1 MVSSTSTMGLTI
13 LYLTVGL
20 VVQTLFFG
28 AYTVIIAL
36 SARMLMRRGLKAPA
50 NRVLM
55 ILTVFMYL
63 LSAAY
68 WVFRIA
74 DLVSRIQF
82 VEDHPQ
88 LTAVTPVTR
97 FLALFNALML
107 IIVGILFV
115 ARIPLNLDSQYLLC
129 DGVVI
134 WRARLVCSQG
144 HRKYMYLPLFFLV
157 LTTLAVVGVIGLRI
171 LSISIRGFGKAP
183 FFTSAVNI
191 LQVSAINTSLI
202 SNLSSTGVVGI
213 ATWQHREAIRDGFN
227 KTTKGN
233 RILSILLESGL
244 LYCIAELLVLAF
256 TFIRLPYND
265 TLGDFFTP
273 VNVQIAGAYTPIVL
287 LLVNTQ
293 KSLNETSFLGTIP
306 DANPMPQIKEIP
318 TEAVRESTQFGT
330 PPTPSDADV
339 GLQTRKGHQ
348 YNLSG
353 ATLV

>member
-1 MVSSTSTMGLTI
+1 
-13 LYLTVGL
+13 
-20 VVQTLFFG
+20 
-28 AYTVIIAL
+28 
-36 SARMLMRRGLKAPA
+36 MLMRRGLKAPA

-82 VEDHPQ
+82 FEDHPQ

-97 FLALFNALML
+97 FLTLFNALML
-107 IIVGILFV
+107 IIYV
-115 ARIPLNLDSQYLLC
+115 LC

-134 WRARLVCSQG
+134 WRARLVCSQD
-144 HRKYMYLPLFFLV
+144 HRKYLYLPLFFLA
-157 LTTLAVVGVIGLRI
+157 LTTLAVVGIIGLRI
-171 LSISIRGFGKAP
+171 LAISIRGFNKAP
-183 FFTSAVNI
+183 FFTKAVNI
-191 LQVSAINTSLI
+191 LQVSAINMSLI

-256 TFIRLPYND
+256 SFIRLPYND

-287 LLVNTQ
+287 LLVSMQ
-293 KSLNETSFLGTIP
+293 KSLDETSFLGTIP
-306 DANPMPQIKEIP
+306 DANPMPQIKEIS